1 MAWVVLGVRMRSSTP
16 FFQAFGPLLFGRRP
30 GSRVKAVKAI
40 TSLGELYE
48 IFGDL
53 VPEKMLGLEPK
64 GANSRDRMLPPR
76 VTFWAFVWQALNPES
91 SCREVTRKIE
101 AWWRW
106 MQKDRSGAGLLS
118 ASAYCQARQ
127 RLEAD
132 TLELILGH
140 TAHNLERHVLQEEK
154 GPQKRRV
161 KILDGTGL
169 SAPDT
174 EENQAVWPQSSW
186 QKEGLGFPSI
196 KLVGLFSLASG
207 AVLEH
212 QLGNLHEH
220 ESQLFRKLLPRV
232 RKEDIIV
239 ADRAFCSYAALATLV
254 MQKADGLMRLHQ
266 ARKVDLRQGKA
277 LGPMD
282 RLITWERPAQCPP
295 GWSLAEFDALPQS
308 LPVRIIGLK
317 VAVPGYRTRALT
329 LVTTLIDAETY
340 PAETLRELYAQRWNV
355 ELHFHQI
362 KVALA
367 MDVLSCKSPD
377 MIEKE
382 ILIRLIAYNLVRA
395 FMQRAAHLHHVA
407 LDRLSFK
414 GALDTTRHFAAAIHA
429 ASRSVRQQDELIAQ
443 MLAAMAS
450 DPVPSRPGRSE
461 PRARK
466 RRPKNY
472 QLLTKPR
479 HQTGNLPRRNRPN
492 QNRPKPALS

>member
-1 MAWVVLGVRMRSSTP
+1 
-16 FFQAFGPLLFGRRP
+16 
-30 GSRVKAVKAI
+30 VKEVKAI
-40 TSLGELYE
+40 ESLGELYE
-48 IFGDL
+48 VFGDL
-53 VPEKMLGLEPK
+53 VPEKLLALEPK
-64 GANSRDRMLPPR
+64 GANSRARALPPR
-76 VTFWAFVWQALNPES
+76 VTFWAFVWQALNPGS

-106 MQKDRSGAGLLS
+106 MQKDRSGVGLLS
-118 ASAYCQARQ
+118 TSAYCQARG
-127 RLEAD
+127 RLETE

-161 KILDGTGL
+161 RILDGTCL

-174 EENQAVWPQSSW
+174 AENQALWPQSSW
-186 QKEGLGFPSI
+186 QKEGLGFPMI

-212 QLGNLHEH
+212 QLGNKHEH

-232 RKEDIIV
+232 RRDDIIV

-254 MQKADGLMRLHQ
+254 SQKADGLMRLHQ
-266 ARKVDLRQGKA
+266 MRKIDLRRGKV

-282 RLITWERPAQCPP
+282 RLITWEKPVKCPT
-295 GWSLAEFDALPQS
+295 GWNEVEFAALPES
-308 LPVRIIGLK
+308 LPVRIIHLH
-317 VAVPGYRTRALT
+317 VTVPGCRSRAVT
-329 LVTTLIDAETY
+329 LVTTLLDPTAY
-340 PAETLRELYAQRWNV
+340 PAEQLRELYAKRWNV

-382 ILIRLIAYNLVRA
+382 ILIRLISYNLVRA
-395 FMQRAAHLHHVA
+395 FMQRAAHLHHA
-407 LDRLSFK
+407 PLDRLSFK
-414 GALDTTRHFAAAIHA
+414 GSLDTARHFAAAIHA
-429 ASRSVRQQDELIAQ
+429 ASATPRRQDTLIAE
-443 MLAAMAS
+443 MLAAIAF
-450 DPVPSRPGRSE
+450 DTVLLRPGRSE

-472 QLLTKPR
+472 HLLTKPR
-479 HQTGNLPRRNRPN
+479 DQMTLSQHRSRWRAQP
-492 QNRPKPALS
+492 PKPPLS

>member
-1 MAWVVLGVRMRSSTP
+1 MARVVLCFWMRSSTP
-16 FFQAFGPLLFGRRP
+16 FFKAFGPLLFGRRP
-30 GSRVKAVKAI
+30 GHKVREVKAI
-40 TSLGELYE
+40 ESLGELYE
-48 IFGDL
+48 VFGDL

-64 GANSRDRMLPPR
+64 GRNSRDRALPPR
-76 VTFWAFVWQALNPES
+76 VTFWAFVWQALNPQS

-106 MQKDRSGAGLLS
+106 MQKDRSGVGRLS
-118 ASAYCQARQ
+118 TSAYCQARQ
-127 RLEAD
+127 RLETD

-161 KILDGTGL
+161 KILDGTCL

-174 EENQAVWPQSSW
+174 AENQALWPQSSW
-186 QKEGLGFPSI
+186 QKEGLGFPMI

-212 QLGNLHEH
+212 QLGNKHEH

-232 RKEDIIV
+232 RKDDIIV

-254 MQKADGLMRLHQ
+254 GQKADGLMRLHQ
-266 ARKVDLRQGKA
+266 MRKVDLRRGKV

-282 RLITWERPAQCPP
+282 RLITWEKPPKCPA
-295 GWSLAEFDALPQS
+295 GWGEAEFAALPES
-308 LPVRIIGLK
+308 LPVRIIGLH
-317 VAVPGYRTRALT
+317 VTVPGCRTRAVT
-329 LVTTLIDAETY
+329 LVTTLLDPKAY
-340 PAETLRELYAQRWNV
+340 PAEQLRELYAQRWNV

-382 ILIRLIAYNLVRA
+382 ILIRLISYNLIRA
-395 FMQRAAHLHHVA
+395 FMQRAAHVHHTP
-407 LDRLSFK
+407 LGRLSFK
-414 GALDTTRHFAAAIHA
+414 GSLDTTRHFAAAIHA
-429 ASRSVRQQDELIAQ
+429 ASATPRRQDALIVE
-443 MLAAMAS
+443 MLAAIAF
-450 DPVPSRPGRSE
+450 DPVPLRPDRSE

-472 QLLTKPR
+472 HLLTKPR
-479 HQTGNLPRRNRPN
+479 DQMTLSQHRSRWRAQP
-492 QNRPKPALS
+492 PKTPLS